1 MATISTKKKSKRS
14 LWSELAIVILWPFM
28 SLQGCDKLSR
38 TSTAYGQVIE
48 IGGSGV
54 DSIAV
59 IFVAVKLASEKRLL
73 NVFTDKNG
81 NYSGTVDVPKGYG
94 SLDVLIPGNG
104 NPKFTDVYRDFDI
117 YINGNKTKNCCPAEI
132 GGKTQYDFKLYR

>member
-1 MATISTKKKSKRS
+1 MESTQQNSKLSFCSKLTIA
-14 LWSELAIVILWPFM
+14 LIWPFM

-38 TSTAYGQVIE
+38 TSTAYGRVTE
-48 IGGSGV
+48 IGGSGL
-54 DSIAV
+54 DSISV

-73 NVFTDKNG
+73 RVFTDKDG

-104 NPKFTDVYRDFDI
+104 NPKYTDVYRDYDI
-117 YINGNKTKNCCPAEI
+117 YINGNKTKECCPAEI
-132 GGKTQYDFKLYR
+132 GGKTQYDFKLYK